1 MDGLGTEDLPGGGDR
16 DPGPRWR
23 LGLLSLG
30 LLVTCWIAWL
40 VLTDAPVVQFLVRL
54 YVDKRFLKHTLRD
67 WGLLAPVVFVLLQA
81 LQVIVAPIPGDL
93 TGLLG
98 GYLFGEWLGVLY
110 STIGLTL
117 GSLTAFAVG
126 RWIGAQ
132 VAQRLV
138 SREVWEKMGFIV
150 EPQGAILCFAI
161 YLIPGV
167 PKDMLCYLFGMS
179 PMPLWIFAVAS
190 TLGRLPSTWIL
201 SSQGAKTAAGNYLE
215 VLLLTAVVVAL
226 VLPLYYQRHR
236 VITYLR
242 RGREA

>member
-1 MDGLGTEDLPGGGDR
+1 MR
-16 DPGPRWR
+16 ARWR
-23 LGLLSLG
+23 LPLLSLG
-30 LLVTCWIAWL
+30 LLLVCWIAWL

-93 TGLLG
+93 AGLLG

-110 STIGLTL
+110 STIGMTL

-126 RWIGAQ
+126 RWIGAEL
-132 VAQRLV
+132 AQRLV
-138 SREVWEKMGFIV
+138 SRDVWEKMGFIV

-161 YLIPGV
+161 YLIPGL

-179 PMPLWIFAVAS
+179 PMPLWVFAVAS
-190 TLGRLPSTWIL
+190 TLGRLPGTWIV
-201 SSQGAKTAAGNYLE
+201 SAQGARTAAGSYLE
-215 VLLLTAVVVAL
+215 LLLLTAVAVAI

-236 VITYLR
+236 LISHLR
-242 RGREA
+242 RRREA

>member
-1 MDGLGTEDLPGGGDR
+1 MSEP
-16 DPGPRWR
+16 PPSEAGPPAPLARWR
-23 LGLLSLG
+23 LLLLSLA
-30 LLVTCWIAWL
+30 LLLTCWIAWL

-67 WGLLAPVVFVLLQA
+67 WGILAPAVFVLLQA

-93 TGLLG
+93 TGILG

-110 STIGLTL
+110 STLGLTI

-138 SREVWEKMGFIV
+138 SPAVWSRMGFIV
-150 EPQGAILCFAI
+150 EPQGALLCFAI
-161 YLIPGV
+161 YLVPGL

-179 PMPLWIFAVAS
+179 PMPLWVFAVVSA
-190 TLGRLPSTWIL
+190 LGRLPSTWVL
-201 SSQGAKTAAGNYLE
+201 SAQGAKTAAGNYLE
-215 VLLLTAVVVAL
+215 VLLLTAVVLAV
-226 VLPLYYQRHR
+226 VLPLYYYRYRLVAH
-236 VITYLR
+236 LR
-242 RGREA
+242 SRREA